1 MGYAHMGPTLLNLC
15 VSVWNVSHN
24 AQAVR
29 VWKIVS
35 PAQMDI
41 FFTNNFP
48 NALVF
53 APKDISLTNIERN
66 VNDVSFHVSNASLID
81 NASPASM
88 AF

>member
-1 MGYAHMGPTLLNLC
+1 
-15 VSVWNVSHN
+15 
-24 AQAVR
+24 
-29 VWKIVS
+29 
-35 PAQMDI
+35 MDI